1 VTHAARERT
10 RIVFACSG
18 TAESLA
24 AIPRLAE
31 TFDADVVALTLDVG
45 QSRELEGIRQAAL
58 AAGAVRAHVVDA
70 REEFARHCIACS
82 FEGTTPTARPLVAR
96 KLVEIARI
104 EGAAAIAHGGTD
116 VDHAEIETRAREQQW
131 LQRVIA
137 IHGDGGDSSVG
148 EPTLWERSPR
158 KTDPSGD
165 PARLEIVFEDGLP
178 VSVNGVPMTLTELI
192 ESVATI
198 ADAPAAVIFRAAHEA
213 LGRHASHAVDATVC
227 LELCK
232 GQHRV
237 VSANHS

>member
-1 VTHAARERT
+1 MTHAARART

-24 AIPRLAE
+24 AIPRLGE
-31 TFDADVVALTLDVG
+31 SFDAEVVVLTLDVG

-82 FEGTTPTARPLVAR
+82 FEDRMPTTRPIVAR

-104 EGAAAIAHGGTD
+104 EEASAIAHAGSDTD
-116 VDHAEIETRAREQQW
+116 HEEIEARAREEQW
-131 LQRVIA
+131 SLRVIA
-137 IHGDGGDSSVG
+137 MHSDDESSVV

-158 KTDPSGD
+158 KTESSGE
-165 PARLEIVFEDGLP
+165 PATLEIAFERGLP
-178 VSVNGVPMTLTELI
+178 VSVNGVPMALTELI

-198 ADAPAAVIFRAAHEA
+198 ADAPAAVIFQAAHEA
-213 LGRHASHAVDATVC
+213 LGKQASRAVDATVC
-227 LELCK
+227 LELSR

-237 VSANHS
+237 VSAHHS